1 MPGKEHDGQI
11 VWCKLHALPQG
22 CHFACQAK
30 SWFNEDVILEWVN
43 QILSPY
49 YVFAA
54 LPGIFPTLIKA
65 TVMTAIQNYGIE
77 MFFIPPG

>member
-11 VWCKLHALPQG
+11 VWCKLHALPQD